1 MTGIVVFGAAMAAGA
16 IQAVTGFG
24 AGIIMMLF
32 FPSFFPVLEA
42 GALSAAINLTAT
54 GATSWKYRKK
64 IEFRLT
70 VVPSVFFIFAATA
83 ALSLVSYVST
93 DILLKLFGAF
103 LVMLSI
109 YFLTTSGNL
118 NVRGILLTAGICSLI
133 SGVASGLFGI
143 GGPPMV
149 VYFLAV
155 LQDKKRYLGTIQ
167 FFFFITGSYNF
178 ILRILKGIY
187 TAKMIPYTLLGIV
200 AVMIGKHIGEKIV
213 DRINRDTMQKV
224 IYVFLGLT
232 GLMNLFG

>member
-1 MTGIVVFGAAMAAGA
+1 
-16 IQAVTGFG
+16 
-24 AGIIMMLF
+24 
-32 FPSFFPVLEA
+32 
-42 GALSAAINLTAT
+42 
-54 GATSWKYRKK
+54 
-64 IEFRLT
+64 
-70 VVPSVFFIFAATA
+70 
-83 ALSLVSYVST
+83 
-93 DILLKLFGAF
+93 
-103 LVMLSI
+103 
-109 YFLTTSGNL
+109 
-118 NVRGILLTAGICSLI
+118 
-133 SGVASGLFGI
+133 
-143 GGPPMV
+143 MV